1 MDIVNIRGKRMLW
14 LRKGY
19 LDFLE
24 SLDDIFTLLVGK
36 IEEVLLDVLLLIL
49 DLLGKPVSQLLSL
62 NIDKSLAVGSLNV
75 FRYRLVPLLKSLKP
89 RPNSF

>member
-24 SLDDIFTLLVGK
+24 SFDDIFTLLVGK
-36 IEEVLLDVLLLIL
+36 IEEILLDVLLLIL

-62 NIDKSLAVGSLNV
+62 NVDKSLAVGSLNV
-75 FRYRLVPLLKSLKP
+75 LRYRLVPLLKSLKP
-89 RPNSF
+89 